1 MKTPKGFFTYFHH
14 AEVLEMLS
22 DEQAG
27 RLYKALMRYGNTGEE
42 SDFGSD
48 NALGVMFALFKKE
61 IDYNFERYA
70 EICEMRR
77 EAGRKSAEARK
88 KKAQKDS
95 TGPHRLETL
104 TAAELA
110 KMRFPENEYYG
121 NKC

>member
-1 MKTPKGFFTYFHH
+1 MMKTPKGFFTYFHH
-14 AEVLEMLS
+14 AELLEMLS

-48 NALGVMFALFKKE
+48 SALSMMFALFKKE

-77 EAGRKSAEARK
+77 EAGKKSAKAK
-88 KKAQKDS
+88 KERAQKES
-95 TGPHRLETL
+95 AEPHRLETF
-104 TAAELA
+104 TAAELV
-110 KMRFPENEYYG
+110 KMRFPENEY
-121 NKC
+121 

>member
-22 DEQAG
+22 DKQAG
-27 RLYKALMRYGNTGEE
+27 RLYKALMRYGNAGEE
-42 SDFGSD
+42 ADFGSD
-48 NALGVMFALFKKE
+48 CALGVMFSLFKKE

-95 TGPHRLETL
+95 TGPHRLETF

-110 KMRFPENEYYG
+110 KMRFLENEY
-121 NKC
+121 